1 MKLINK
7 FIIKAEGGTRT
18 PTKGEFDQYKKE
30 IQARTDLSDTQK
42 DSAINN
48 YFMTGV
54 RYSSTPANSRRTT
67 ASRGSNGTSQR
78 RNIFQDIEGD
88 KALIRRALEN
98 QQGNLG
104 LNVDE
109 AKRLQQLLVDMG
121 YDISFKDRNT
131 GAIRKGNAAVDGRI
145 GKKTLAA
152 AKQHLALLNNANSDA
167 YEKAYRDKYGKDAV
181 YNNVQGRSS
190 NDVKQITN
198 MLYNYIQQNPDVP
211 IEQAMPW
218 AAPYLTEAFG
228 DLTGKGRYLMD
239 NQQALKDAADN
250 QRMLNSMRIGQNN
263 VIELANA
270 PWKAALTYAGG
281 LASQLGRIP
290 GVNPLL
296 GATLGM
302 RLDPKDYPSFGAM
315 LSDASPNLQF
325 DGAVDWNTAAGRAK
339 ESKTLGR
346 AIHDSGPTMWRRGAN
361 LLEEAAKIQ
370 NEKKRGVQIS
380 NDEVDRRYREALDMP
395 GVPGLKVYDRDDVSA
410 AIDMAALVGAGQLA
424 GHELRPSVTRSHNIG
439 LRTTRTK
446 GPALGVRVNPDGSYQ
461 VVGGKYS
468 SGPASKVMTDGTM
481 PRSTVLGKQK
491 NGMPTRNTKT
501 VLESESYPLGN
512 GNVHGMT
519 EEYTIGTLRGNQKLI
534 PNGTER
540 VALNQEWGN
549 PEVTI
554 RKNGI
559 DYRFNNRW
567 TSRPA
572 GHRVVYDD
580 IINNRFLVT
589 PPIQYSTG
597 LGGGPRLIPKV
608 EWTAPQYNYEAMY
621 TPQGRAIVVTDPRKP
636 AGDQLMYY
644 GGTSRSN
651 NLWADQPGSGTIPVY
666 VGDEFPVITE

>member
-7 FIIKAEGGTRT
+7 FVIKAEGGTRT
-18 PTKGEFDQYKKE
+18 PTKDEFDQYKRE
-30 IQARTDLSDTQK
+30 IQARTDLSDTEK

-54 RYSSTPANSRRTT
+54 RYSSTPSNSRRATS
-67 ASRGSNGTSQR
+67 SRGSSSQR

-88 KALIRRALEN
+88 KALIRRALEA
-98 QQGNLG
+98 QQSNLG

-109 AKRLQQLLVDMG
+109 AKKLQQLLVDMG
-121 YDISFKDRNT
+121 YDISFRDKNT
-131 GAIRKGNAAVDGRI
+131 GAMRKGNAAVDGRI
-145 GKKTLAA
+145 GQKTLAA

-167 YEKAYRDKYGKDAV
+167 YEKAYRNKYGKDAV

-190 NDVKQITN
+190 DDVKQITN

-239 NQQALKDAADN
+239 TQQQLKDAADN
-250 QRMLNSMRIGQNN
+250 QRILNSMRRGQNN
-263 VIELANA
+263 VIELANT

-315 LSDASPNLQF
+315 ISDASPNLQF

-339 ESKTLGR
+339 ENRTLGS

-370 NEKKRGVQIS
+370 NERKRGVQIS

-395 GVPGLKVYDRDDVSA
+395 RVPGLEFWNRDDVSGL
-410 AIDMAALVGAGQLA
+410 IDAAALMGAGQFA
-424 GHELRPSVTRSHNIG
+424 GHELRPNVSRSHNIG

-446 GPALGVRVNPDGSYQ
+446 GPALGVKVNPDGSYQ

-468 SGPASKVMTDGTM
+468 SGPASAVMTDGTM

-519 EEYTIGTLRGNQKLI
+519 EEYTIGTLRGNQGLI

-572 GHRVVYDD
+572 GHRVIYPED
-580 IINNRFLVT
+580 INNRFLVM
-589 PPIQYSTG
+589 PP
-597 LGGGPRLIPKV
+597 GGRQEGGRPRLVPKF
-608 EWTAPQYNYEAMY
+608 EWIAPQYNFEQMY
-621 TPQGRAIVVTDPRKP
+621 TPQGRAIVVTDPRRP
-636 AGDQLMYY
+636 VGDQLMYY

-666 VGDEFPVITE
+666 VGDEFPAIQE